1 MSFLRPKGMP
11 VPETD
16 GPRARQEVIELDN
29 VLLVSTTEAEDTEL
43 SSLVQDC
50 DMFVAFL
57 SSSDL
62 TWVPHQVAFQNV
74 TSSILDKTK
83 TMDIS
88 DGEVVIEM
96 HGHIVGMHVSPCQ
109 KYMFVNVRWVM
120 ANAMAS
126 YAYLYFYSYLDC

>member
-16 GPRARQEVIELDN
+16 VPKASQEVIELDN

-50 DMFVAFL
+50 DMFVAFFC
-57 SSSDL
+57 SSDL
-62 TWVPHQVAFQNV
+62 TYVPHQVAFQNV

-96 HGHIVGMHVSPCQ
+96 HGQIVGMHVSSCQ

-120 ANAMAS
+120 ASSLTFHLN
-126 YAYLYFYSYLDC
+126 C